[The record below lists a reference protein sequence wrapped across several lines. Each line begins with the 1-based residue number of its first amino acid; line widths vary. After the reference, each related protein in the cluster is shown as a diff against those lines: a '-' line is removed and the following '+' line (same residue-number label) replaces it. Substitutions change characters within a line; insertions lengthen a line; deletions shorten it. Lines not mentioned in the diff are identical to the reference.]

1 MEDLLHL
8 ISCKG
13 RGRGRTGALAG
24 GFRSICEAKD
34 GSERSKDGSRFVS
47 LYSCLLLWKTPFA
60 PPLAF
65 VSETVQDR
73 TMLLN
78 RERWKCII
86 VSLLC
91 FVCCIWKTLSCSFHV
106 KEETT

>member
-1 MEDLLHL
+1 MEV
-8 ISCKG
+8 
-13 RGRGRTGALAG
+13 
-24 GFRSICEAKD
+24 KD
-34 GSERSKDGSRFVS
+34 GNRFVS

-60 PPLAF
+60 PLLAF

-73 TMLLN
+73 TKLLN

-86 VSLLC
+86 VSVLS

-106 KEETT
+106 KEETTWL